1 MGGKM
6 KVLVTGAK
14 GFIGQN
20 LIKNLLRNKEIEILE
35 FDRENTIEE
44 LRKQIEE
51 TDFIYHF
58 AAVNRP
64 KNEEEFETVNV
75 GLTKEIVEILLE
87 MNKRIPIVI
96 SSSIQA
102 ALNNPYGKSKKAA
115 EEILIGYRGKTGAD
129 VYIYRLSNVFG
140 KWAIPNYNSAVATF
154 CYNIAH
160 DKEILISDKMKKV
173 ELVYIDDVVKDFV
186 QLLSERKEYTGYLQV
201 IPIFSISLG
210 ELAAKIKGFH
220 KNRKRYVVP
229 NFSDEFTKRLYS
241 TYISYLEKDNL
252 SQGLDLKK
260 DERGELF
267 ELIKSKCFG
276 QIFVS
281 TTKPGIVRG
290 NHYHDSKI
298 EKFCLI
304 KGEAKIKLRNI
315 LTNKEVSYN
324 VFDKKIEVVD
334 IPPGYTH
341 SIENIGKED
350 MIVLFWTNEIFDPDN
365 PDTYYE
371 KV

>member
-1 MGGKM
+1 M
-6 KVLVTGAK
+6 KVLVTGSK

-20 LIKNLLRNKEIEILE
+20 LIKNLLRDKEIEILE
-35 FDRENTIEE
+35 FDKENTIEE
-44 LRKQIEE
+44 LRNQIEE

-64 KNEEEFETVNV
+64 KNEEEFKIVNV
-75 GLTKEIVEILLE
+75 ELTKTIVEILLE
-87 MNKRIPIVI
+87 MNKKIPIVI
-96 SSSIQA
+96 SSSIQI
-102 ALNNPYGKSKKAA
+102 ALDNPYGNSKKAA
-115 EEILIGYRGKTGAD
+115 EEILIGYREKTGAD

-140 KWAIPNYNSAVATF
+140 KWSKPNYNSAVATF

-160 DKEILISDKMKKV
+160 DKEVWISDKAKNI
-173 ELVYIDDVVKDFV
+173 ELIYIDDVVDEFV
-186 QLLSERKEYTGYLQV
+186 HLLSVRKEYTGYLQV
-201 IPIFSISLG
+201 MPKFSITLG
-210 ELAAKIKGFH
+210 ELTAKIKNFH
-220 KNRKRYVVP
+220 KNRKKYIVP

-252 SQGLDLKK
+252 SQDLDLKK

-281 TTKPGIVRG
+281 TTKAGIVRG

-315 LTNKEVSYN
+315 LTNEEISYN
-324 VFDKKIEVVD
+324 VSDKIIEVVD

-350 MIVLFWTNEIFDPDN
+350 MIVLFWANEIFDPDN

>member
-1 MGGKM
+1 MEGKM
-6 KVLVTGAK
+6 KVLVTGWK

-20 LIKNLLRNKEIEILE
+20 LIKNLSRNKEIEILKFGKE
-35 FDRENTIEE
+35 DTIED
-44 LRKQIEE
+44 LRKLIEE
-51 TDFIYHF
+51 ADFVYHL

-64 KNEEEFETVNV
+64 ENEEDFKIVNV
-75 GLTKEIVEILLE
+75 GLTKIIVEMLLE
-87 MNKRIPIVI
+87 MNKKIPIVI

-102 ALNNPYGKSKKAA
+102 ALDNPYGKSKKAA
-115 EEILIGYRGKTGAD
+115 EEILIGYREKTGAN

-140 KWAIPNYNSAVATF
+140 KWERPNYNSVVATF

-160 DKEILISDKMKKV
+160 DKEVLISDKMKEV
-173 ELVYIDDVVKDFV
+173 ELVYIDDVVKEFV

-201 IPIFSISLG
+201 MPIFRITLE
-210 ELAAKIKGFH
+210 ELAAKIEEFH
-220 KNRKRYVVP
+220 ENRKRSVVP

-241 TYISYLEKDNL
+241 MYMSYLEKDSL
-252 SQGLDLKK
+252 SQALELKK

-281 TTKPGIVRG
+281 TTKPRIVRG
-290 NHYHDSKI
+290 NHFHDSKV

-315 LTNKEVSYN
+315 LTNEEVSYN
-324 VFDKKIEVVD
+324 VSDKKIEVVD

-341 SIENIGKED
+341 SIENIGKEA
-350 MIVLFWTNEIFDPDN
+350 MIVLFWANEIFDPDN

-371 KV
+371 KG

>member
-1 MGGKM
+1 MNI
-6 KVLVTGAK
+6 LVTGWK

-20 LIKNLLRNKEIEILE
+20 LIKNLLRNKEIEILK
-35 FDRENTIEE
+35 FGREDTIKELRELIEE
-44 LRKQIEE
+44 A
-51 TDFIYHF
+51 DFIYHL

-75 GLTKEIVEILLE
+75 GLTKTIVEILLE
-87 MNKRIPIVI
+87 MNKKIPIVI

-102 ALNNPYGKSKKAA
+102 VLDNPYGKSKKTA
-115 EEILIGYRGKTGAD
+115 EEILAGYGEKTGAD

-140 KWAIPNYNSAVATF
+140 KWERPNYNSVVATF
-154 CYNIAH
+154 CYNIAC
-160 DKEILISDKMKKV
+160 DKEILISDKTKKI
-173 ELVYIDDVVKDFV
+173 ELVYIDDVVKEFV
-186 QLLSERKEYTGYLQV
+186 QLLSERKEYAGYLQV
-201 IPIFSISLG
+201 TPIFRITLG
-210 ELAAKIKGFH
+210 ELATKITDFR
-220 KNRKRYVVP
+220 KNRKRSVVP
-229 NFSDEFTKRLYS
+229 NFSDDFTKRLYS
-241 TYISYLEKDNL
+241 TYMSYLKKNSL
-252 SQGLDLKK
+252 SQALELKK

-276 QIFVS
+276 QVFVS

-290 NHYHDSKI
+290 NHYHNSKV

-315 LTNKEVSYN
+315 LTNEAVSYN
-324 VFDKKIEVVD
+324 VSDKKIEVVD

-350 MIVLFWTNEIFDPDN
+350 MLVLFWANEIFDPDN
-365 PDTYYE
+365 PDTFYE
-371 KV
+371 EV